1 MTIWKNE
8 DIQSPQTLW
17 SLKHSY
23 CNWLKY
29 MLFFIAFSDT
39 LLNYYDRFLIVL
51 DAAQW
56 EFCEANGV
64 FINCDF
70 SVGPLLYSRVQ
81 FNELGK
87 Y

>member
-1 MTIWKNE
+1 M
-8 DIQSPQTLW
+8 
-17 SLKHSY
+17 
-23 CNWLKY
+23 
-29 MLFFIAFSDT
+29 
-39 LLNYYDRFLIVL
+39 NYYDRFLIVL

-64 FINCDF
+64 FNNCDF

-87 Y
+87 YKTTVVVYDGQLQFPFYASIISFLFLNYFPFFVSYVI